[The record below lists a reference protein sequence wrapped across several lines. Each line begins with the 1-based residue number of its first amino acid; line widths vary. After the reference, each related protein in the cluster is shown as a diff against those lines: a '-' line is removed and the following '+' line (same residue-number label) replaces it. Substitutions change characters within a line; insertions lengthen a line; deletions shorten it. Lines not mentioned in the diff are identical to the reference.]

1 MTDDEAIVEAEQYFI
16 KASFILNDLQAN
28 IRVYGSNSALVG
40 AQPADVDLAL
50 QYIDRSL
57 EISPENHAYLNLKAL
72 LLWEGKKDKL
82 GARDLLQKAAQ
93 IAPRDIDIQNNLK
106 VISGSQCFIATAAYG
121 TPMAEEINSLR
132 KLRDDH
138 LMHSLPGKIFVGT
151 YNKVSPPIAE
161 VISRNLTLMFITRRL
176 LKPIIMLANVIT
188 KKGLRR

>member
-1 MTDDEAIVEAEQYFI
+1 MTDDEAIVEAEQYFL

-138 LMHSLPGKIFVGT
+138 LMHSLPGKIFVST